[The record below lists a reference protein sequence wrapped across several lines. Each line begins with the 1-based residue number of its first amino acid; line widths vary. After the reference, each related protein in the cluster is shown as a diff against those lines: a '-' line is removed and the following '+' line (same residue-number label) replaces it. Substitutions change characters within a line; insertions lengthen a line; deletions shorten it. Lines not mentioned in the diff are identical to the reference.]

1 MFSSSLSL
9 ASVPQV
15 MALSRVWGVTGHT
28 AQQEQQG
35 CTRPQPLWG
44 NLHFLWSGGFV
55 TLILFYES

>member
-1 MFSSSLSL
+1 MFSSCLSL

-35 CTRPQPLWG
+35 CTKPQLLWDD
-44 NLHFLWSGGFV
+44 LHFLGGGV
-55 TLILFYES
+55 YHTDSVS